1 MIYSNELFDE
11 AREIIDARRQ
21 EAEAQTALRL
31 AAFEKKE
38 PRYKELKQEMI
49 DAVRE
54 AVAAV
59 NLDRESAEKLLI
71 KQRDRNLN
79 AQKEI
84 KELLRAHG
92 LPEDYL
98 ETKYTCPKCG
108 DTGCVGIELCSC
120 FTELLQ
126 KLAFDEANKLSPLRF
141 CTFDDFRLDYYSD
154 EVIEEYGC
162 SPRTRMNDILTL
174 CKEYAADFDTTS
186 QNLYM
191 CGETGLGKTH
201 LSLAIAGEVIK
212 KGYRVLYN
220 SAQNIF
226 NTLQKE
232 YFGKTENRGK
242 YESMVLDC
250 DLLIIDDL
258 GAEFS
263 SQFTDAALYNI
274 INTRIN
280 MRLPTVIS
288 SNLSPRQAEERY
300 TRRIS
305 SRIIGDYLCL
315 RFIGG
320 DIRQLKTE
328 E

>member
-31 AAFEKKE
+31 AAFEKRE

-174 CKEYAADFDTTS
+174 CKEYAADFDTNS

-242 YESMVLDC
+242 YESMVLEC